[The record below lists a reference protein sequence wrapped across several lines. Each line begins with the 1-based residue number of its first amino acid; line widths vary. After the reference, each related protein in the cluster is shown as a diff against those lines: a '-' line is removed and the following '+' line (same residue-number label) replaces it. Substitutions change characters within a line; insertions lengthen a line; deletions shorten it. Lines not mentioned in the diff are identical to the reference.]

1 MGGRADRIEEAKG
14 KQSGLN
20 AANDDQGG
28 TPYKITDGIQEA
40 ERVNGNKHISTED
53 EKWNL

>member
-14 KQSGLN
+14 QQSGLN

-40 ERVNGNKHISTED
+40 ERVHGNKHISTED
-53 EKWNL
+53 DKWNL